1 VLQYQSTGEGSVI
14 GVVEEEAVEGDDD
27 DGLGDF
33 LKNLK

>member
-14 GVVEEEAVEGDDD
+14 GVTEEEAVDEDD

-33 LKNLK
+33 LKNLS